1 MHQILE
7 GYRRF
12 RTGTWRVG
20 RELFEKLADG
30 QNPHTM
36 VIACSDSRVDP
47 QLIFD
52 APPGEIFAIRNVANL
67 IPPYAPNSDYH
78 GTSAAVEF
86 AVRGLGVK
94 SIVVMGHDGCGGVR
108 ALLREGRTGTDFVD
122 AWMSIA
128 SSAREKALTES
139 GGDAAQAQLSCEY
152 ETVRV
157 SLRNLMTFPYIRDAV
172 EKGELELFG
181 CHFGIATGDLMM
193 VLPEGTEPAF

>member
-1 MHQILE
+1 MNEILE

-20 RELFEKLADG
+20 RELFERLAEG
-30 QNPHTM
+30 QNPHTL

-67 IPPYAPNSDYH
+67 IPPYAPNTDYH

-108 ALLREGRTGTDFVD
+108 ALLRDEPLGFDFVD
-122 AWMSIA
+122 AWMTIA
-128 SSAREKALTES
+128 TSARAKALAEAGS
-139 GGDAAQAQLSCEY
+139 DPDEAQLCCEY

-157 SLRNLMTFPYIRDAV
+157 SLRNLMTFPYIREAV

-181 CHFGIATGDLMM
+181 CHFGIRNGDLMM
-193 VLPEGTEPAF
+193 VLPDGVEPAF